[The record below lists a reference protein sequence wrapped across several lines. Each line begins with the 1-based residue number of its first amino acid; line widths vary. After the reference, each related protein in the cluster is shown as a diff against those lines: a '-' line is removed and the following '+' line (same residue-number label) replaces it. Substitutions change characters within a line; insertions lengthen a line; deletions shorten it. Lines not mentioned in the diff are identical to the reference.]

1 MLGGGARLIIKLGSI
16 EHETKLASL
25 LSIISLTPIST
36 LLNASASLRFTQS
49 NTNERWQVPLASC
62 VIVYKIHCN
71 ICSCIAPLWPLCY
84 R

>member
-1 MLGGGARLIIKLGSI
+1 MVGAGGLIIKLGST

-25 LSIISLTPIST
+25 LSVISLTPVSA
-36 LLNASASLRFTQS
+36 LLNASAILRFTQS
-49 NTNERWQVPLASC
+49 NKNQRWQVPLASC